1 MFGCCVAGRLLQTNL
16 QQVDE
21 THALFE
27 IPAAEKV
34 NHICV
39 FLLGTIPFPDGY
51 GCTVHFFWP
60 GKGSQV
66 LGMLSNEKP
75 SAIFRLRSTFS
86 TPASG
91 MNTPSAFTSAA
102 SSTTG
107 TVTAILGLAIEP
119 LETIA
124 AQMAAL
130 PTQTINS
137 TLNALSSSVTRQLDP
152 TILAER
158 VAKHLFN
165 YVSGFAGMENIGP
178 DSLIPVG
185 LIARWYESFTNKLRT
200 VGAGFLEKS
209 E

>member
-34 NHICV
+34 NHLCV
-39 FLLGTIPFPDGY
+39 FLLGTVPFPDGY

-91 MNTPSAFTSAA
+91 MSTPSAFTSAA

-107 TVTAILGLAIEP
+107 DVTAILGLAIEP
-119 LETIA
+119 LESVLV
-124 AQMAAL
+124 QVAAL
-130 PTQTINS
+130 PAHAINS
-137 TLNALSSSVTRQLDP
+137 TLNSASSSVTRPFDP

-158 VAKHLFN
+158 IAKHLFN
-165 YVSGFAGMENIGP
+165 YVSGFVGLDNVGP

-185 LIARWYESFTNKLRT
+185 LVARWYENFTSKLRT
-200 VGAGFLEKS
+200 AGVGFLERL